1 MIWGNLDSRS
11 LARSRV
17 CVCVCVC
24 VHDEVGLAS
33 LLLPIASGFLLPV
46 VAHGVARDREL
57 RVREMLDLSGV
68 SAVMSHVM

>member
-1 MIWGNLDSRS
+1 
-11 LARSRV
+11 
-17 CVCVCVC
+17 

-68 SAVMSHVM
+68 SAVMSCNGMR

>member
-11 LARSRV
+11 LARSR
-17 CVCVCVC
+17 VCVCVC